1 MNICTFTG
9 RLTKDPELKST
20 PSGVSY
26 VRFTLAVERGYGKD
40 NTYFLRFVI
49 WGEPA
54 KRAVDWL
61 SKGDLIGVKN
71 SRAQVSEFRDQK
83 TGNTVRVT
91 EFHTNE
97 FLEFLNIKKKKEKTT
112 AAACDQEPDTTQAP
126 TATPQSA
133 VESQNN
139 NMVHE
144 DISDTP
150 QNCDDYEDFLVDC
163 YGGEFPFA

>member
-26 VRFTLAVERGYGKD
+26 VRFTLAVERGYGTD
-40 NTYFLRFVI
+40 NTDFLRFVI

-97 FLEFLNIKKKKEKTT
+97 FLEFLNIKKRKKRRRLRHVTRNLIPHRRLRLPLSPLWKARITT
-112 AAACDQEPDTTQAP
+112 WCMKIFRTHRRTAMTTKIF
-126 TATPQSA
+126 S
-133 VESQNN
+133 
-139 NMVHE
+139 
-144 DISDTP
+144 
-150 QNCDDYEDFLVDC
+150 
-163 YGGEFPFA
+163 

>member
-26 VRFTLAVERGYGKD
+26 VRFTLAVERGSGKD
-40 NTYFLRFVI
+40 NTDFLRFV
-49 WGEPA
+49 
-54 KRAVDWL
+54 
-61 SKGDLIGVKN
+61 
-71 SRAQVSEFRDQK
+71 
-83 TGNTVRVT
+83 
-91 EFHTNE
+91 
-97 FLEFLNIKKKKEKTT
+97 NIKKKKEKTT

-163 YGGEFPFA
+163 YEGEFPLA